1 MDTLSH
7 ALWSKGV
14 FGYRG
19 SGKLAVFFGVFPD
32 ISFGALF
39 SIKIISGTLDYSGG
53 PTLENLK
60 QLEPI
65 PSWVLYMDNFTNSFV
80 ISFAVIGITYF
91 IKSKLIW
98 PMFAWPF
105 HIVLDFAFHTKDLFP
120 IQLFW
125 PISSF
130 FIDGISWSHPQ
141 IWYPNFAGI
150 LILFF
155 WRYKIIFK

>member
-1 MDTLSH
+1 
-7 ALWSKGV
+7 
-14 FGYRG
+14 
-19 SGKLAVFFGVFPD
+19 
-32 ISFGALF
+32 
-39 SIKIISGTLDYSGG
+39 
-53 PTLENLK
+53 
-60 QLEPI
+60 
-65 PSWVLYMDNFTNSFV
+65 MDNYTNSFV

-130 FIDGISWSHPQ
+130 FIDGISWSHPL

-150 LILFF
+150 LILFL